1 MMLEEKQ
8 MIRLMIVLPSG
19 LSELI
24 LEIVWDD
31 VFRLKFGDHIAVV
44 GKLAENI
51 FVDRDK
57 A

>member
-1 MMLEEKQ
+1 MLEEKQ

-31 VFRLKFGDHIAVV
+31 VFRLKFGNHIAVV